1 MQRIKGISEY
11 RKSLRDIVI
20 EASMKAF
27 ALHGVRAVKMDDVAQ
42 SLSISKRT
50 IYEMFGNK
58 EQLLIEVLKTYK
70 AKKEKDPEKRKHFLK
85 KAAEYQAKADACG
98 PSVKASQVFPKM
110 PKSMFK
116 Y

>member
-1 MQRIKGISEY
+1 MAYTNQKLDYFKAGQTFRDLNPDKAKFANQASQY
-11 RKSLRDIVI
+11 RC
-20 EASMKAF
+20 
-27 ALHGVRAVKMDDVAQ
+27 
-42 SLSISKRT
+42 
-50 IYEMFGNK
+50 
-58 EQLLIEVLKTYK
+58 K
-70 AKKEKDPEKRKHFLK
+70 AKKEKVPEKRKHFLK